1 MNELEELGT
10 KIAKLKVTE
19 EILID
24 EMRVLNKS
32 TDDRIRL
39 LCQLEVVR
47 FEIRPLYEEYKNLMY
62 YKLKEETS

>member
-1 MNELEELGT
+1 MDELEELGM
-10 KIAKLKVTE
+10 KIAKLKVVE
-19 EILID
+19 EDLID

-47 FEIRPLYEEYKNLMY
+47 FEIKPLYEEYKNLMY
-62 YKLKEETS
+62 DKLKKENS